1 MCFDYSFPRTYEEEI
16 WMVELDAGGNDRK
29 KFGNHCFRPLKK
41 RPFPAYIAQW
51 IVSLAV
57 GTRVGVISASA
68 KAGLPL
74 PLYLETVS
82 DIINRKIILKAGHNG
97 LDLIM

>member
-1 MCFDYSFPRTYEEEI
+1 
-16 WMVELDAGGNDRK
+16 MVELGVGRNDRK
-29 KFGNHCFRPLKK
+29 KFGNHCF